1 MLADNNHEVVNDN
14 TGNSQEDIGCNE
26 WTNEQAELMEEY
38 INEWFQ
44 DMVEECCTMGEGHD
58 DWEELVGGR
67 KLEEVDPKFNL
78 GPRNF
83 LSAWLGLT
91 LGLCTRLSS
100 SRGWVC
106 RPSMV
111 GKGSV

>member
-1 MLADNNHEVVNDN
+1 MLADANHEVVNDN

-91 LGLCTRLSS
+91 LGLSIRLD
-100 SRGWVC
+100 WLNTVL
-106 RPSMV
+106 
-111 GKGSV
+111 